1 MARRMVPRCWRTLA
15 AVDAVDGSGV
25 SVSTFRFARSIF
37 IRSTSTAARSR
48 VQLVYCV
55 AYSCAAA
62 RARDD
67 ERVAL
72 AGRSCGR
79 E

>member
-1 MARRMVPRCWRTLA
+1 M

-25 SVSTFRFARSIF
+25 SVSTFRFARSI
-37 IRSTSTAARSR
+37 SSARPARPQDRASSSLMLR
-48 VQLVYCV
+48 GAL
-55 AYSCAAA
+55 AAA

-72 AGRSCGR
+72 AGRSCGGR
-79 E
+79 